1 MIDKNW
7 KLIGGFRTILN
18 LFKPLISDIKFKLKL
33 ELKPTT
39 ENIPN
44 DINCRGKFYE
54 YIHY

>member
-1 MIDKNW
+1 MFIYSY
-7 KLIGGFRTILN
+7 LIQFKTNYGS
-18 LFKPLISDIKFKLKL
+18 LFSIQAKLK
-33 ELKPTT
+33 LKPTT

>member
-1 MIDKNW
+1 MIYNICLSNSYSIQLKANY
-7 KLIGGFRTILN
+7 GT
-18 LFKPLISDIKFKLKL
+18 LFSIQAKLK
-33 ELKPTT
+33 LKPTT